1 MSNSKASDHNMLEQF
16 LLHFQE
22 RVGADFL
29 QSDDEDTETE
39 SEYSSYGPC
48 VSEKEVFEPKK
59 TRSGKLY

>member
-1 MSNSKASDHNMLEQF
+1 MSNSKASDYNMFEQF
-16 LLHFQE
+16 LLHVQE

-48 VSEKEVFEPKK
+48 EVFEPKK